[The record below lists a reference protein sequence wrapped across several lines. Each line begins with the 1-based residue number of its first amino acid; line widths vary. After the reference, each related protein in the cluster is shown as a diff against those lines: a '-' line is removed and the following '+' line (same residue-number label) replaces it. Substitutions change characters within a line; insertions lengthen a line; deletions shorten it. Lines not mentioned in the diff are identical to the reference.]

1 MSDLLYFFGAA
12 IIVASVLSS
21 ISIWAPR
28 RVIVRAS
35 AFLLAVLFVPISYAS
50 FAALLSKPKPV
61 SLEWVRAA
69 TKEANVLGSSIHEG
83 AAIYLWLQVPGLD
96 EPRAYVL
103 PWSREV
109 AQQLQEAR
117 RKAEEQGTGLGMRLP
132 FEHSWD
138 KQQPKFYPLP
148 QPAMPPKDEPDEA
161 PPLQLQHPSTQA

>member
-1 MSDLLYFFGAA
+1 MSDILYLFGAA
-12 IIVASVLSS
+12 LIVAFVLAS
-21 ISIWAPR
+21 IGIWAPR
-28 RVIVRAS
+28 RVIVRAT
-35 AFLLAVLFVPISYAS
+35 AFGLAVLFVPISYAS

-61 SLEWVRAA
+61 SLEWIRAS
-69 TKEANVLGSSIHEG
+69 TKEALVLGSSIHEG
-83 AAIYLWLQVPGLD
+83 SAIYVWLQMPDLD

-117 RKAEEQGTGLGMRLP
+117 RKAEEQGTGLAMRLP

-148 QPAMPPKDEPDEA
+148 QPAMPPKDAPDEA
-161 PPLQLQHPSTQA
+161 PQQLQHPSTEA

>member
-1 MSDLLYFFGAA
+1 MGDLLYLFGAA
-12 IIVASVLSS
+12 VLVASVLTS

-28 RVIVRAS
+28 RVIVRFA
-35 AFLLAVLFVPISYAS
+35 AFGLAVLFVPLSYAS

-61 SLEWVRAA
+61 SLEWMRGN
-69 TKEANVLGSSIHEG
+69 TKEANVLGATMREG
-83 AAIYLWLQVPGLD
+83 EAIYIWLQISGVD
-96 EPRAYVL
+96 EPRAYAL

-138 KQQPKFYPLP
+138 KQEPKFYPLP
-148 QPAMPPKDEPDEA
+148 QPAMPPKDLPNHA
-161 PPLQLQHPSTQA
+161 PPLQLEHPSTQT

>member
-1 MSDLLYFFGAA
+1 MSDLLYLSGAA
-12 IIVASVLSS
+12 MIVASILSS

-35 AFLLAVLFVPISYAS
+35 AFGLAALFVPISYAS

-69 TKEANVLGSSIHEG
+69 TKEANVLGSSIQEG
-83 AAIYLWLQVPGLD
+83 TAIYIWLQVPGLD

-138 KQQPKFYPLP
+138 KQEPKFYPLP
-148 QPAMPPKDEPDEA
+148 QPALPPKETPDA
-161 PPLQLQHPSTQA
+161 PMHLQHPSTDA